1 MGLNLWLNSC
11 YRGWFHSVFGWVGI
25 LVQWVWIYL
34 VMFVFLK
41 KKNGLIFLVGRF
53 FFLPKRKINFFEKL
67 SFNHQ
72 KRDI

>member
-1 MGLNLWLNSC
+1 MGLNLWLNCC

-41 KKNGLIFLVGRF
+41 KKIKWTHFSSWPIFYF
-53 FFLPKRKINFFEKL
+53 SSEKRN
-67 SFNHQ
+67 
-72 KRDI
+72 